1 MSSARPR
8 IAILGIH
15 LESNAFAPVTTAG
28 DFRASCYFEGAAMLA
43 EAAQPAPA
51 MPAEIPGFIGAMNA
65 AGPWEPVP
73 ILITATEPGGPADSQ
88 FIDATLARM
97 RSMLAACGPLDGVY
111 ISNHGAMVSTA
122 DSDPDGALYALAR
135 DAVGPDRPVVA
146 TVDLHANISERMVAC
161 ADAIISYR
169 TNPHVD
175 RRERGAEA
183 APLLRRLLA
192 GERLEKTFIHLP
204 IAAPTVTLL
213 TARGAYADMIA
224 EGQRHIGPDLP
235 VVSAVG
241 GFVFADA
248 AEAGMSILAY
258 GSGHKPK
265 AVALKLA
272 EFAWA
277 ERDRFRVRLTSLDE
291 AVGRAVAA
299 GRSDGKAVV
308 CLADVA
314 DNPGGGGRGN
324 TTDIVEALIA
334 ARAERA
340 LLGSFVDPPA
350 AARCHAAGVGS
361 RVALV
366 LNDGRADAHGR
377 AVPVELEVLALSD
390 GAIAGRRGVYAGR
403 TVHLGPTAAIRIG
416 GLTMIVCSRRVQC
429 ADPAFFEALGLD
441 VGSFASLTV
450 KSRGHF
456 RAGFD
461 EWYADSQILEVDAA
475 GLTSPMLERYPW
487 KGLPRPVWP
496 LDPETHWSPPR
507 LGIASPPS

>member
-1 MSSARPR
+1 MSSAAPR

-15 LESNAFAPVTTAG
+15 LESNAFAPVTTAE

-43 EAAQPAPA
+43 EAAKAAPA

-73 ILITATEPGGPADSQ
+73 ILITATEPGGPADQ
-88 FIDATLARM
+88 RFIEATLARM
-97 RSMLAACGPLDGVY
+97 RELLAASGPLDGVY
-111 ISNHGAMVSTA
+111 ISNHGAMVSTT

-135 DAVGPDRPVVA
+135 DAVGPDRPAVA

-183 APLLRRLLA
+183 APLLRRLLG

-248 AEAGMSILAY
+248 PEAGISILTY
-258 GSGHKPK
+258 GTGRKPK
-265 AVALKLA
+265 EVALKLA

-277 ERDRFRVRLTSLDE
+277 ERDRFQVRLTTLDD
-291 AVGRAVAA
+291 AVSRAHAA
-299 GRSDGKAVV
+299 GRSGRNAVV

-324 TTDIVEALIA
+324 TTDILEGLLA
-334 ARAERA
+334 ARVERA
-340 LLGSFVDPPA
+340 LLGSFVDPA
-350 AARCHAAGVGS
+350 AAGRCHAAGVGA
-361 RVALV
+361 RIALT

-377 AVPVELEVLALSD
+377 EVPIELEVLALSD
-390 GAIAGRRGVYAGR
+390 GVIAGRRGVYAGR
-403 TVHLGPTAAIRIG
+403 TAHLGLTAAVRIG
-416 GLTMIVCSRRVQC
+416 GLTMLVCSRRVQC
-429 ADPAFFEALGLD
+429 ADPAFFESLGLD

-461 EWYADSQILEVDAA
+461 EWYADAQILEVDAA

-496 LDPETHWSPPR
+496 IDPETRWTPPR
-507 LGIASPPS
+507 LA